1 MSMLNELDAELTNIA
16 HESGR
21 PLSSLQSELGKLS
34 LSSQLELARILI
46 DKRHEKKMLS
56 FYPKPGN

>member
-1 MSMLNELDAELTNIA
+1 MLNELSTEISRIS

-21 PLSSLQSELGKLS
+21 PLSSLQSELGQLS

-46 DKRHEKKMLS
+46 DNRHEKKMS
-56 FYPKPGN
+56 SIHPKTW

>member
-1 MSMLNELDAELTNIA
+1 MSMLNELSTELSRIS

-21 PLSSLQSELGKLS
+21 PSSTLQSELGQLS

-46 DKRHEKKMLS
+46 DKRHENKMLS
-56 FYPKPGN
+56 IHPKTW

>member
-1 MSMLNELDAELTNIA
+1 MLNELSTEISRIS

-21 PLSSLQSELGKLS
+21 PLSSLQSELGQLS

-46 DKRHEKKMLS
+46 DNRHEKKCRQ
-56 FYPKPGN
+56 FTQKPGN